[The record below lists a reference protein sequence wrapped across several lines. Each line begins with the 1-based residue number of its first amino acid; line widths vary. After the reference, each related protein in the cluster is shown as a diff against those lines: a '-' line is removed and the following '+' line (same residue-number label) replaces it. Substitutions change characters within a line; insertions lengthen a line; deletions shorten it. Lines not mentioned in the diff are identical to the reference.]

1 MKHDLNIWFAGLLGR
16 ESIDDVGIEQ
26 ALNLVESNGCEY
38 SLNLVDGLN
47 TANIYRKD
55 SLDSEFA
62 QDADRTIA
70 VLTALKK
77 VLEKK

>member
-1 MKHDLNIWFAGLLGR
+1 MKHDLNIWVAHLTGR

-26 ALNLVESNGCEY
+26 ALNLVEANGCEY
-38 SLNLVDGLN
+38 SLNLVDGVN

-55 SLDSEFA
+55 SLELEFA
-62 QDADRTIA
+62 QDTDRVVA